1 MTNLY
6 CPNCDYNLAG
16 LLENRCPECG
26 TTFDPTELLKLTA
39 ASPKPI
45 SVSIVILHLIWPA
58 AVFTLLIYVAGITG
72 LEWLNGTF
80 VISLIVILFVN
91 AAVIARR
98 VAATSSVRR
107 GGSPYHRS
115 NPASFFRAMV
125 GLVLMQTLLALTGC
139 YAALKF
145 AY

>member
-1 MTNLY
+1 MTDLY
-6 CPNCDYNLAG
+6 CSNCDYNLSG
-16 LLENRCPECG
+16 LHENRCPECG
-26 TTFDPTELLKLTA
+26 TTFDPAELLRLA
-39 ASPKPI
+39 AAAPKPVA
-45 SVSIVILHLIWPA
+45 VSTVILHLIWPA
-58 AVFTLLIYVAGITG
+58 ALFTLLIYVAGITG

-125 GLVLMQTLLALTGC
+125 GLVLVQSLLALTGC
-139 YAALKF
+139 YAALKL